1 MNDDRKCMH
10 DSRRIGHI
18 RRIVRS
24 GLLVCT
30 LSVPAAWAQST
41 ASISGSVKDP
51 SGAVLPGV
59 EVAVTQ
65 TDTALRRTA
74 VTNETG
80 SYTLTNLPVG
90 PYRFEAALPGFR
102 TYVQTG
108 IVLQV
113 NDTPSINVVLE
124 VGQVSETVEVQANAA
139 LVETRSTG
147 IGQIMD
153 NQRVLELPLNG
164 RQVTELILLSG
175 TAIEGGTGATNPG
188 NRNYPTT
195 TLTVGGGLATGTT
208 YTLDGAT
215 HNDPYNNLNL
225 PMPFPDAMQE
235 FKVETSGL
243 TAQYGHH
250 SAGAVNAVTKSGT
263 NDFHGSLFEFVRNG
277 AMNARNAFALDDD
290 GIKRN
295 QFGGTVGGPII
306 GNKLFF
312 FGGHQTTIERARP
325 STQKKF
331 IPTAEM
337 LAGDFRR
344 VASTQCRTVPVTLRA
359 PFVSNQI
366 NPALFSPVALNIV
379 KGLNAPPPDLCGETQ
394 YTRRVKVDE
403 YLTVG
408 RVDYQWTEKQS
419 MFGRYYEARRNKP
432 TDFDGKNLLSLNE
445 EDLIQRVYTAAFGHT
460 FLLSANTVSSFRASG
475 IRTRMDK
482 TPLQVGDLS
491 QFGVSGLYIDP
502 AFRGY
507 NYLTI
512 AGAGADGGNDW
523 ISTTRPNPGHYN
535 TTAFQFSD
543 DLSTVRG
550 AHQLGFGVNWIHTN
564 MNASSG
570 VNGHPRPAF
579 TEVFTGMGL
588 GDFLLGRPNTYTQ
601 GNSNVSNPRQNYI
614 GLYAQDTWKANSRLT
629 MNAGIRWEPWL
640 AASSGDRNAPGGNA
654 KIVHFER
661 TLYDAGVKS
670 TIYPNAPAGFIFPG
684 DPQYTEGSRFGQ
696 RHWLHFAPRLG
707 LAWDPSGSGRMT
719 IRAAGGIFFDMQEM
733 WYYGGTGSAPPYGS
747 TLVINQPVGGL
758 DDPWRGFA
766 GGNPFP
772 VLASRNVGFY
782 PNSAW
787 GTLPFDQKPSYASQY
802 NLSIQRQIGANW
814 MASANYIGTNTVHIW
829 GSTEGNPAIF
839 NPAGFSG
846 ASTLGNRDLRR
857 ELRRKDSVNGQY
869 VSTLETANDDGTANY
884 QGLLLSV
891 ERRARAMTL
900 RATYTWSHCITD
912 QKETQNGLGSSSDV
926 YPGMRYFHRGNC
938 GGDRRQVFNAS
949 TVYQIPSF
957 ANSVA
962 RAIFGGWQISGI
974 VRVQT
979 GGYFNVS
986 RGTDSGA
993 LTGSLGSGRPDQIL
1007 ANPYAEDRGVQPR
1020 LWLNPAAFG
1029 PALRGGA
1036 NPYQPNQIWGNS
1048 GEYVGPGRITIDTG
1062 LSRTFRIMEGQSVQ
1076 FRVEAFNMPNH
1087 LNPNNPVTNSATST
1101 FGLIR
1106 TAGDPRIM
1114 QLALKYIF

>member
-1 MNDDRKCMH
+1 MKKFFI
-10 DSRRIGHI
+10 SEA
-18 RRIVRS
+18 V
-24 GLLVCT
+24 LVCFVLT
-30 LSVPAAWAQST
+30 LTPNVVWAQNT
-41 ASISGSVKDP
+41 AQINGTVRDQT
-51 SGAVLPGV
+51 GAVLPGV
-59 EVAVTQ
+59 EIAATQ
-65 TDTALRRTA
+65 TATGQVRSA
-74 VTNETG
+74 VSDETG
-80 SYTLTNLPVG
+80 SYTLQNLPIG
-90 PYRFEAALPGFR
+90 PYRIEAGLPGFR
-102 TYVQTG
+102 RYAQSG

-113 NDTPSINVVLE
+113 NSNPVINVVLE
-124 VGQVSETVEVQANAA
+124 VGQVAETVEVQANAA

-208 YTLDGAT
+208 YMLDGAT

-243 TAQYGHH
+243 TAQYGQH
-250 SAGAVNAVTKSGT
+250 SAGAVSAVTKSGT
-263 NDFHGSLFEFVRNG
+263 NEFHGSLFEFVRNG
-277 AMNARNAFALDDD
+277 ALNARNAFALDDD

-295 QFGGTVGGPII
+295 QFGGTVGGPIMR
-306 GNKLFF
+306 NRLFF

-325 STQKKF
+325 SEQRKF

-337 LAGDFRR
+337 LAGDFTR
-344 VASTQCRTVPVTLRA
+344 VASTECRTRAVTLKT
-359 PFVSNQI
+359 PFVNNRI
-366 NPALFSPVALNIV
+366 NPVLFSPVALNIV
-379 KGLNAPPPDLCGETQ
+379 KALKAPPPNLCGETQ

-408 RVDYQWTEKQS
+408 RMDAQLTEKHS

-432 TDFDGKNLLSLNE
+432 TDFDGVNLLSLNE
-445 EDLIQRVYTAAFGHT
+445 EDLIQRVYTAAFGDT
-460 FLLSANTVSSFRASG
+460 YLISANTVNSFRAAG
-475 IRTRMDK
+475 IRTKMDK
-482 TPLQVGDLS
+482 TPLPIGDLS
-491 QFGVSGLYIDP
+491 SFGVKGLHIDT
-502 AFRGY
+502 AFQGY

-512 AGAGADGGNDW
+512 AGVGANGGGDW

-543 DLSTVRG
+543 DLSMVRG
-550 AHQLGFGVNWIHTN
+550 AHQIGIGMNWIHTN

-570 VNGHPRPAF
+570 VNGHPRFAF
-579 TEVFTGMGL
+579 TEVFTGLSL
-588 GDFLLGRPNTYTQ
+588 GDFLLGKPNTFSQ
-601 GNSNVSNPRQNYI
+601 GNSNVSNPRQNYM

-629 MNAGIRWEPWL
+629 VNAGIRWEPWL
-640 AASSGDRNAPGGNA
+640 AAYNGDRGAPGGNA

-661 TLYDAGVKS
+661 ALYDAGVKS

-684 DPQYTEGSRFGQ
+684 DSQYTEGNRFGQ

-707 LAWDPSGSGRMT
+707 MAWDPSGNGRMT

-772 VLASRNVGFY
+772 ILASRNVGFY
-782 PNSAW
+782 PGSAY

-802 NLSIQRQIGANW
+802 NLSIQRQVGADW
-814 MASANYIGTNTVHIW
+814 MVSANYIGTNTVHVW
-829 GSTEGNPAIF
+829 GSDEGNPAIF

-846 ASTLGNRDLRR
+846 ASTLGNRDQRR
-857 ELRRKDSVNGQY
+857 ELRLKDPVNGQY
-869 VSTLETANDDGTANY
+869 VSTLETANDDGTTNY
-884 QGLLLSV
+884 HGLLLSV
-891 ERRARAMTL
+891 ERRARAGMTL
-900 RATYTWSHCITD
+900 RANYTWSHCITD

-926 YPGMRYFHRGNC
+926 YPGMRQYHRGSC
-938 GGDRRQVFNAS
+938 GGDRRQVFNTS
-949 TVYQIPSF
+949 TVYQVPRF

-962 RAIFGGWQISGI
+962 RTIFGGWQISAI

-979 GGYFNVS
+979 GSYFRVS
-986 RGTDSGA
+986 RGTDSVT
-993 LTGSLGSGRPDQIL
+993 LTGSSGSNRPDQIL
-1007 ANPYAEDRGVQPR
+1007 ANPYAEDRGVQPK
-1020 LWLNPAAFG
+1020 LWLNPSAFG
-1029 PALRGGA
+1029 QARTPGA
-1036 NPYQPNQIWGNS
+1036 NPYQPTQIWGNS
-1048 GEYVGPGRITIDTG
+1048 GEYAGPGRITIDTG
-1062 LSRTFRIMEGQSVQ
+1062 LSRTFRITEGQSVQ

-1087 LNPNNPVTNSATST
+1087 LNPNNPTTNSASST

-1106 TAGDPRIM
+1106 SAGDPRIM
-1114 QLALKYIF
+1114 QLALKYMF